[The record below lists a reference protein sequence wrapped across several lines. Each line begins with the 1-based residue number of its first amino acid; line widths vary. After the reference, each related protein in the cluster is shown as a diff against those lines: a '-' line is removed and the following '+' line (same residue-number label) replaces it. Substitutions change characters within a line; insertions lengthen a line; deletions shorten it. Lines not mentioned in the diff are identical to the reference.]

1 MSTTNSDIGR
11 RVIIPV
17 DGSINCHRAFKWY
30 VKYIYKK
37 NDFVYF
43 VHVLKPKS
51 IHRDMI
57 VTMDN
62 PPVLAQTVHG
72 FSLDFTD
79 TSAISESY
87 KKLAETA
94 GVNNFKTE
102 ILANTSVGEAVLN
115 LAADLQA
122 NLIVIGCRDSSN
134 FKRTLLGNVSRYLI
148 VHSSLPVLVVPPS
161 CRRLSSM
168 SS

>member
-1 MSTTNSDIGR
+1 MNTTNSDIGR

-51 IHRDMI
+51 IRRDMI
-57 VTMDN
+57 VTVDN
-62 PPVLAQTVHG
+62 PPVLAQTIHD

-79 TSAISESY
+79 SSAISDSY

-94 GVNNFKTE
+94 GVTDFKTE
-102 ILANTSVGEAVLN
+102 ILANTSVGEAVLS

-122 NLIVIGCRDSSN
+122 NLVVIGCRGSGN

-148 VHSSLPVLVVPPS
+148 LHSNLPVLIVPSS
-161 CRRLSSM
+161 CRTLSSV